1 MTGLRLLESIH
12 GHLGILATA
21 ALVHPALLLRTG
33 KPLTRRNRWAVSLAA
48 AFSIAAWCGGIFIYS
63 DYRRFV
69 KRGLFTAS
77 VRAGL
82 FFETKEHLALG
93 VVCLAMGALVAALMA
108 PPGAR
113 SLRRTA
119 ALTFGLAASLS
130 ALVAALGTYVSSV
143 HGF

>member
-21 ALVHPALLLRTG
+21 ALVHPAILLRHG
-33 KPLTRRNRWAVSLAA
+33 KPLTRRNRWALSLAA
-48 AFSIAAWCGGIFIYS
+48 AFSIAAWSAGIFIYG
-63 DYRRFV
+63 DYRRLV
-69 KRGLFTAS
+69 KRGLFQAS

-93 VVCLAMGALVAALMA
+93 VVCLASGALVAALMA
-108 PPGAR
+108 PRDAK

-119 ALTFGLAASLS
+119 ALVFGLAAALS
-130 ALVAALGTYVSSV
+130 ALVAGLGTYVASV